1 MRRFLK
7 ARIVVSPLHECGCVV
22 NITIHLLKRQ
32 GLCRKIPTSFVVS
45 VSVSLLSVLN
55 LRGMILA
62 YYTPGELLASILEQL
77 DIMGGGETIQ
87 DMPTAPGKTLP
98 AGELMDALQASAV
111 MSNPPFTGGEPDD
124 ETCGLN

>member
-77 DIMGGGETIQ
+77 DIMGGGGDDSGHAHRTRQ
-87 DMPTAPGKTLP
+87 DTAGRRTDGCF
-98 AGELMDALQASAV
+98 AGVGCDEQSAIYR
-111 MSNPPFTGGEPDD
+111 GRA
-124 ETCGLN
+124 